1 MDVLIII
8 DLLVIG
14 TGAPGSMETSVVGTL
29 IVEYTVLA
37 GTKTVVRTSWVN
49 VLVLPPTKM
58 VEKISEVSTTVCGGW
73 TIV

>member
-1 MDVLIII
+1 
-8 DLLVIG
+8 
-14 TGAPGSMETSVVGTL
+14 METSVVGTL